1 MTLLRSVLAA
11 QGVLYV
17 VTGLWPLLHLAS
29 FEAVTGPKT
38 DDWLVYTVGLL
49 LAVIGAVLLAA
60 LARRT
65 LEGGVV
71 GLAVGAALS
80 LAAVE
85 IVHVANGTI
94 ARIYLIDAGIE
105 TLFAVLLLIASR
117 RPAGRHRPA

>member
-80 LAAVE
+80 LAGVE

-94 ARIYLIDAGIE
+94 ARIYLLDAGIE